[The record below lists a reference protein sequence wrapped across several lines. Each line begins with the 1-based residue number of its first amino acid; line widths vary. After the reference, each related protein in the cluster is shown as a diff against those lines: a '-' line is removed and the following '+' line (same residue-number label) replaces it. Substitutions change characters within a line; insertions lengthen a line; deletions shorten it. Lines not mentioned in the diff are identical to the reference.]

1 MKNAHVPN
9 RIAKRD
15 RVILILSATLLFAY
29 GTFCWIS
36 NHFFLPIQF
45 NRGGPVGGIH
55 LYGDAVWFMYG
66 AVVCACL
73 IMGSIVVD
81 HYDERPN
88 ERHYTRFAKI
98 MMYAGFSHLLPL
110 RVCLAQG
117 ECVNAWDEFHDWQA
131 VVTELRSH
139 LDP

>member
-1 MKNAHVPN
+1 MKKAHVPN

-88 ERHYTRFAKI
+88 ERHYTRFTKI
-98 MMYAGFSHLLPL
+98 MMYAGFSLFFLS
-110 RVCLAQG
+110 VF
-117 ECVNAWDEFHDWQA
+117 AWLKA
-131 VVTELRSH
+131 SA
-139 LDP
+139 